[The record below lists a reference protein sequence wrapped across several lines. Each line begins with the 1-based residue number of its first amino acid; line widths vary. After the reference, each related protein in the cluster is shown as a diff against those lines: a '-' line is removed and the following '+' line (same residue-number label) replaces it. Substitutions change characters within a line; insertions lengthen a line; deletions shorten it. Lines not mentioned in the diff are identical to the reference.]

1 MYYDE
6 FIGGFYMYET
16 MTLDSNTI
24 IIRSD
29 NKKELSDIIEFIS
42 KRDKEKNIET
52 LLKLASE
59 NRKRVKNYKFSREE
73 CYDR

>member
-1 MYYDE
+1 MCYNI
-6 FIGGFYMYET
+6 FIGGTCMYET

-24 IIRSD
+24 IIKSD
-29 NKKELSDIIEFIS
+29 NKKDLSDIIEFIS
-42 KRDKEKNIET
+42 RKDKEKNIEA

-73 CYDR
+73 CYDK